1 MPASKKDL
9 RAQKQKANI
18 KAGIGDEKGR
28 LPSQTKV
35 VRYYG
40 YYDGARFHAF
50 QCCYCIWTA
59 SELPWCITLP
69 RMPLWWQAAL
79 CASSRSGWSR
89 KMNRFFLNW
98 EEGMRG
104 GRGSKLFKQQR
115 GKDSARLNWART
127 LLPAPRKSI
136 EFSRDESERG
146 RFEEGKWWGSSG
158 LIHLLGQSS
167 CWQQAR

>member
-35 VRYYG
+35 VTRQLL
-40 YYDGARFHAF
+40 RRL
-50 QCCYCIWTA
+50 CEISWYCTYTA
-59 SELPWCITLP
+59 SELPWRITLL

-98 EEGMRG
+98 EETMRG
-104 GRGSKLFKQQR
+104 GRASGWIGSSFNSSAGKTALAWSGLGPLFHLQR
-115 GKDSARLNWART
+115 SRLNLAEMRAREGA
-127 LLPAPRKSI
+127 LRRENGEPAVV
-136 EFSRDESERG
+136 
-146 RFEEGKWWGSSG
+146 
-158 LIHLLGQSS
+158 
-167 CWQQAR
+167 